1 MEIRE
6 LDLETRNKI
15 YSHTKSVLRKYQK
28 GIVTGKLT
36 ADKFAKN
43 ILCDDYINNLLSEDL
58 VNEEDFKSSY
68 IEYINTLIDMQ
79 NENLAVSR
87 KRKKEKK
94 NIIPPSI
101 SQKVKLK
108 NILQDEGYDLVIP
121 IQYLNNND
129 MESIIKYIETGDID
143 LGNERIY
150 NYIRKTNLS

>member
-15 YSHTKSVLRKYQK
+15 YSHTKSILRKYQK

-36 ADKFAKN
+36 ADKFAQN
-43 ILCDDYINNLLSEDL
+43 LLCDDYINHILSEDL
-58 VNEEDFKSSY
+58 LNEEDFKSSY

-79 NENLAVSR
+79 NENLATCR

-94 NIIPPSI
+94 KILPPNI

-108 NILQDEGYDLVIP
+108 NLLLDEGYDLIIP
-121 IQYLNNND
+121 IQYLNGND
-129 MESIIKYIETGDID
+129 MDSIIKYIETGDIE